1 MLVHVWDTPL
11 VSCFIDTLWATVYPG
26 GGACVR
32 KLKVTALP
40 LIVHFRL
47 LPKRLNISSEKT
59 SPYQQ
64 LQRFFFFICLCG
76 ISTNHS
82 TNVYFVALEIITYL
96 KEHINLNLGFV
107 LQLKLLSE
115 LQFWKI
121 NQHLL
126 TNLSQEFNH
135 AVV

>member
-11 VSCFIDTLWATVYPG
+11 VSRFIDTLWATVYPG

-40 LIVHFRL
+40 LIVHRRL

-64 LQRFFFFICLCG
+64 LQRFFFL
-76 ISTNHS
+76 S
-82 TNVYFVALEIITYL
+82 VYVEYQPTIQQMYT
-96 KEHINLNLGFV
+96 
-107 LQLKLLSE
+107 LL
-115 LQFWKI
+115 L
-121 NQHLL
+121 
-126 TNLSQEFNH
+126 
-135 AVV
+135 